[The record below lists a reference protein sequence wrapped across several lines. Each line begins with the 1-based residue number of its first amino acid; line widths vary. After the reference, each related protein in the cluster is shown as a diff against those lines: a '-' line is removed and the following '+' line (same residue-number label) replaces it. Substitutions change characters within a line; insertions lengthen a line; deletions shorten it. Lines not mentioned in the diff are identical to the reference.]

1 MWNKNFP
8 PGFNIPVGKCCC
20 DSPFVYLRHKPLCN
34 RTTFPRFNRLCLSS
48 PAAPVGVKSAHQPT
62 KKRPT
67 NKKKTTQ
74 QKKRPSN
81 KKKTTQPSHQL
92 KMMLIPTRMLLL
104 AVKIEI
110 ALTLTIIQLNWTF
123 LLQLCLLLNCVTV
136 GAFLKLSLFSANHW
150 VVRCCC
156 WGMRTCVLCL
166 VVSVDSLHSWR

>member
-67 NKKKTTQ
+67 NKKKDH
-74 QKKRPSN
+74 P
-81 KKKTTQPSHQL
+81 TQP
-92 KMMLIPTRMLLL
+92 PT
-104 AVKIEI
+104 
-110 ALTLTIIQLNWTF
+110 
-123 LLQLCLLLNCVTV
+123 
-136 GAFLKLSLFSANHW
+136 GDD
-150 VVRCCC
+150 
-156 WGMRTCVLCL
+156 
-166 VVSVDSLHSWR
+166 VDSDEDAAARRENRNSTDPDF